1 VSHPPLFR
9 VEALNHRRHSIAGE
23 ILVSVAPGWSAI
35 SWLMIV
41 TVTALV
47 AFLMTSQFSR
57 KETVPGILVSH
68 PDLIRVRALKPGTI
82 ETLLVNIGDTVQR
95 GQALFTVAVDAAES
109 GGREVAEAQL
119 VQLDAEAAGLDR
131 QKALERS
138 IAQQRGAE
146 LSLRMDKLDQQITGL
161 QQKQKI
167 QNRTNELLA
176 DQVAA
181 IEGLTVK
188 GYASKVELRRR
199 QTDLQDGRIAAQSI
213 AGDLSIRQA
222 ERATAQAELQ
232 KLPGETQLK
241 LSQLDTALSGIAQRR
256 ADAVG
261 RATYS
266 VTAPA
271 AGRVDLLQ
279 VEPGQAIAAGMTAVA
294 IQPADAQLT
303 AELFVPSRA
312 VAFLKPDQRVRI
324 AYDAF
329 PYVQFGFA
337 DGKVAGISY
346 TVLHP
351 AELSQPVKVTEPVYR
366 VSAKLD
372 KPTMLF
378 QQQQLPLR
386 AGMALSGDIIL
397 ERRSLLDWLLVSVQE
412 VWNRT

>member
-1 VSHPPLFR
+1 MSQPSLFR
-9 VEALNHRRHSIAGE
+9 SEALNHQRHAIAGE

-35 SWLMIV
+35 GWLMIV
-41 TVTALV
+41 TVTALA

-82 ETLLVNIGDTVQR
+82 ETLQVSIGDTVQK
-95 GQALFTVAVDAAES
+95 GQVLFTVAVDATEG

-119 VQLDAEAAGLDR
+119 VQLDAEATGLNQ
-131 QKALERS
+131 QKVLERS
-138 IAQQRGAE
+138 LSMQRSAE
-146 LSLRMDKLDQQITGL
+146 LTSRIDKLGQQISAL
-161 QQKQKI
+161 QQKEKI
-167 QNRTNELLA
+167 QDRTNELLA

-181 IEGLTVK
+181 IEGLTAK
-188 GYASKVELRRR
+188 GYSSKVELRRR

-213 AGDLSIRQA
+213 AGDLSARQT
-222 ERATAQAELQ
+222 ERATALAELE

-256 ADAVG
+256 ADAFG

-279 VEPGQAIAAGMTAVA
+279 VEPGQAVAAGMTAVA

-312 VAFLKPDQRVRI
+312 VAFLKQNQRVRI

-351 AELSQPVKVTEPVYR
+351 AELSQPVKVTE
-366 VSAKLD
+366 AG
-372 KPTMLF
+372 
-378 QQQQLPLR
+378 LPSVGQ
-386 AGMALSGDIIL
+386 AG
-397 ERRSLLDWLLVSVQE
+397 
-412 VWNRT
+412 